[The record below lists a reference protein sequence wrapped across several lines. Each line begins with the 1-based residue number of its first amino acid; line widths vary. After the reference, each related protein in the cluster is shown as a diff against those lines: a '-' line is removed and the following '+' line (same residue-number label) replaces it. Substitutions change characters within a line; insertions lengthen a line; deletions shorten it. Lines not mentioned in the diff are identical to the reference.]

1 MEISGL
7 SAAICKTAN
16 AILVAHQPTQS
27 AVQEFCIISALDALL
42 DLAADYGLTDTRRQ
56 LRDRMR
62 RIKSGQLV
70 RPIEEVAI
78 S

>member
-1 MEISGL
+1 MEMNGL
-7 SAAICKTAN
+7 STAICKTAN
-16 AILVAHQPTQS
+16 AILISHQPTQS
-27 AVQEFCIISALDALL
+27 EVQAFCIISALDALL
-42 DLAADYGLTDTRRQ
+42 DLATDYGLTDTRRQ

-78 S
+78 